1 MEEFFESVAPARGRD
16 AQQLNRRRL
25 SLVRGGKREHLP
37 EASGEEAVRV
47 HCRAACHQSLGEC
60 ATHAEDQRGI
70 RMQHERDNLRLR
82 QGETQWR
89 FGLGFGFGFGFG
101 LGFGLG
107 FGCGFGCGLGCAL
120 GCELGCGLGLGL
132 GQWGS

>member
-25 SLVRGGKREHLP
+25 SLVRGGKRAHLP

-70 RMQHERDNLRLR
+70 RMQHERDNLGLR

-89 FGLGFGFGFGFG
+89 FGFGLG

-107 FGCGFGCGLGCAL
+107 
-120 GCELGCGLGLGL
+120 
-132 GQWGS
+132 

>member
-82 QGETQWR
+82 QGETQ
-89 FGLGFGFGFGFG
+89 LGFGFGFGFG